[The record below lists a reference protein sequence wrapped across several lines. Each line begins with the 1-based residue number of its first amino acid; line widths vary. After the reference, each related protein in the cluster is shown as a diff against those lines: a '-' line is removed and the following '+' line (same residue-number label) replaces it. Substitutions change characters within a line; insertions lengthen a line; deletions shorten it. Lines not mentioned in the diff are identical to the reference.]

1 MKKIDVKKLTDRTN
15 PDDRET
21 ELEKF
26 KEALISDSFCLLVN
40 HSIPNE
46 VIDKAYAQS
55 KLFHNMDDADD
66 RKQATHY
73 RHAHFGRGWS
83 PCGEEPAY
91 SPGTKAT
98 CSAFDMCYEVE
109 EVDEEFENYGP
120 NLWPPEMPEFQKAVY
135 DLSLIHI

>member
-1 MKKIDVKKLTDRTN
+1 M
-15 PDDRET
+15 
-21 ELEKF
+21 
-26 KEALISDSFCLLVN
+26 N

-55 KLFHNMDDADD
+55 KLFTIWVIQTIEN
-66 RKQATHY
+66 KQRITGTHILDEDG
-73 RHAHFGRGWS
+73 HH
-83 PCGEEPAY
+83 GEEPAY

-120 NLWPPEMPEFQKAVY
+120 NLWPPEMPEFQK
-135 DLSLIHI
+135 LL